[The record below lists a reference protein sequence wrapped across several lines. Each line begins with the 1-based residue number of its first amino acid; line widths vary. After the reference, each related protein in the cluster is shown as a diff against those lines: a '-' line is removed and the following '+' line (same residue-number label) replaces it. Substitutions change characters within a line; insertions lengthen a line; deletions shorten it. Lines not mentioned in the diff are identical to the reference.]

1 MNLCDMTSGCFHP
14 VTRGCSV
21 TVHVTYGVPD
31 SGKQVPHT
39 GHDFLVAALTSHH
52 TLGGLRHTDL
62 LPDNPAGHESKT
74 DITKQTSL
82 T

>member
-1 MNLCDMTSGCFHP
+1 MNLFDMTPGYIHP
-14 VTRGCSV
+14 VTHVCSV

-39 GHDFLVAALTSHH
+39 VHDFLVAALTSHH
-52 TLGGLRHTDL
+52 TLGGLRHIDL
-62 LPDNPAGHESKT
+62 LPDDLAGHESKT
-74 DITKQTSL
+74 DITKQASL